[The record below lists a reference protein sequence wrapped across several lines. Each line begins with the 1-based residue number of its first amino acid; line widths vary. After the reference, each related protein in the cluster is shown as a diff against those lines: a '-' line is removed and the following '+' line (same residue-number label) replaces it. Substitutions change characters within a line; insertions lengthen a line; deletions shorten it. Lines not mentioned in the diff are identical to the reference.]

1 MAKLIFDIETV
12 GDDFNSFDE
21 TTQDALT
28 HWIER
33 EASGDEKEYAR
44 LLENTKNGL
53 GFSPL
58 TGRIV
63 AIGVLDYERNKG
75 AVHFDAPSANIKE
88 FVEGNFTFKSMNE
101 KEMLEN
107 FWRGAENY
115 QEFITFNGRGFDVPF
130 MMARSAICGVRPT
143 KDLLSNRYL
152 NLQKFDAKHV
162 DLQDQLSF
170 YGAFQ
175 KKGSLHMWSRA
186 FGIKSP
192 KAEGVTGD
200 DVKRL
205 FEEKKFREIAKY
217 NSGDVIATRD
227 LYDKWLE
234 FLRF

>member
-1 MAKLIFDIETV
+1 MARLIFDIETV
-12 GDDFNSFDE
+12 GDNFDSFDE
-21 TTQDALT
+21 TTQESLT
-28 HWIER
+28 HWISKE
-33 EASGDEKEYAR
+33 SGSDKKEYER
-44 LLENTKNGL
+44 LLEDLKNGL

-63 AIGVLDYERNKG
+63 AIGVLDYEKNKG
-75 AVHFDAPSANIKE
+75 AVYFDAPGSDEKE
-88 FVEGNFTFKSMNE
+88 FSEGNFTFKPMGE

-107 FWRGAENY
+107 FWHGAENY

-130 MMARSAICGVRPT
+130 MMVRSAILGVQPT

-162 DLQDQLSF
+162 DLQDQLTF

-205 FEEKKFREIAKY
+205 FEEKKFKEIAKY

-227 LYDKWLE
+227 LYTKWINY
-234 FLRF
+234 LRF